1 MKLILKSGV
10 MAVLAVA
17 VVSFGASEKAAVA
30 GEYPD
35 KTIRAIVP
43 FGAGGGTDRW
53 VRVMSSVGFD
63 FFAKACGCRTGAAP
77 RARSAGNTC

>member
-63 FFAKACGCRTGAAP
+63 FFDKGMRCRTGAAP